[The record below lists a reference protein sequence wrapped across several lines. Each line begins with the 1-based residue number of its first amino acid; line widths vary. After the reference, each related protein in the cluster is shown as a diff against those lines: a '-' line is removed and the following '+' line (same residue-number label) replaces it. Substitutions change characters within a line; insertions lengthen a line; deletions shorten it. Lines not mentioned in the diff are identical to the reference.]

1 MSRVEAK
8 ETPVKR
14 AIAKTKIL
22 GLVALAGASI
32 MAGGGS
38 PSEAAAV
45 SINLC
50 AVTGSVNLP
59 GDSGVPIWAFTAG
72 GNGPAPV
79 CTAGGA
85 TAPGGP
91 QLTTAAD
98 GDEVTLNVANALGNG
113 HELSFEI
120 PGVTGPTAIADG
132 DTATITFT
140 ATAGAHL
147 YQSGGDAGRQEAMG
161 LYGALIVHPATAN
174 QAYGDATTAYDV
186 EAPLVLSEID
196 PAFNADPD
204 NFDMTNYLATYW
216 LINGEAYPDTNPI
229 AATAGQRVLLRY
241 LNAGYDNTSMML
253 LGMHQR
259 VVARDG
265 RMLGNPFDAVA
276 DTIPAGATEEAI
288 ATVPAGAAPSAHGF
302 ALYNRNLHVTNGATA
317 ADPAR
322 GTYGTPG
329 GMLTFIT
336 P

>member
-1 MSRVEAK
+1 MTGPRLSARPEA
-8 ETPVKR
+8 PR
-14 AIAKTKIL
+14 R
-22 GLVALAGASI
+22 
-32 MAGGGS
+32 
-38 PSEAAAV
+38 P
-45 SINLC
+45 
-50 AVTGSVNLP
+50 
-59 GDSGVPIWAFTAG
+59 
-72 GNGPAPV
+72 
-79 CTAGGA
+79 
-85 TAPGGP
+85 GP

-216 LINGEAYPDTNPI
+216 LINGEVYPDTNPI
-229 AATAGQRVLLRY
+229 VATAGQRVLLRY

-265 RMLGNPFDAVA
+265 RLLGNPFDAVA
-276 DTIPAGATEEAI
+276 DTIPAGATEDTI
-288 ATVPAGAAPSAHGF
+288 ATVPAGGLRARTASRSTTATCTSPTAPPRPTRPAAPTGRRAGC
-302 ALYNRNLHVTNGATA
+302 
-317 ADPAR
+317 
-322 GTYGTPG
+322 
-329 GMLTFIT
+329 
-336 P
+336 

>member
-1 MSRVEAK
+1 M
-8 ETPVKR
+8 KR

-32 MAGGGS
+32 VAGGGS

-59 GDSGVPIWAFTAG
+59 GDSGVPIWAFTDG
-72 GNGPAPV
+72 GNGPTPV
-79 CTAGGA
+79 CTAGSA

-91 QLTTAAD
+91 QLTTAD

-161 LYGALIVHPATAN
+161 LYGALIVHPTTAN
-174 QAYGDATTAYDV
+174 QAYGDASTAYDV

-241 LNAGYDNTSMML
+241 VNTGYDNTTKKYEGTWMDNASTGMMVSK
-253 LGMHQR
+253 GTMTGS
-259 VVARDG
+259 VMTSSSTMADPTTGKMMTVK
-265 RMLGNPFDAVA
+265 MKTTVA
-276 DTIPAGATEEAI
+276 DKDHYTMEMWGPGPDGKNYKMMEI
-288 ATVPAGAAPSAHGF
+288 AYS
-302 ALYNRNLHVTNGATA
+302 RK
-317 ADPAR
+317 
-322 GTYGTPG
+322 
-329 GMLTFIT
+329 M
-336 P
+336 

>member
-1 MSRVEAK
+1 MSRAKEK
-8 ETPVKR
+8 ETPVTR

-22 GLVALAGASI
+22 ALSALVGASI
-32 MAGGGS
+32 LAGGGS

-59 GDSGVPIWAFTAG
+59 GDSGVPIWAFTDG
-72 GNGPAPV
+72 GTGGSPV
-79 CTAGGA
+79 CTPASA
-85 TAPGGP
+85 TLPGGP
-91 QLTTAAD
+91 QLTATV
-98 GDEVTLNVANALGNG
+98 GDSISLNVANALGNG

-120 PGVTGPTAIADG
+120 PGVTGATTIADG
-132 DTATITFT
+132 NTGTVTFT

-161 LYGALIVHPATAN
+161 LYGALVVHPSTAGR
-174 QAYGDATTAYDV
+174 AYGDPSTAYDV
-186 EAPLVLSEID
+186 EAPMVLSEID
-196 PAFNADPD
+196 PAFNVDPD
-204 NFDMTNYLATYW
+204 NFDMMDYLATYW
-216 LINGEAYPDTNPI
+216 LINGKAYPDTAPI

-259 VVARDG
+259 VIARDG
-265 RMLGNPFDAVA
+265 RTLGNPFDVAA
-276 DTIPAGATEEAI
+276 DTIPAGATEDTI
-288 ATVPAGAAPSAHGF
+288 ATVPAGAAPSANGF

-317 ADPAR
+317 LAPAR
-322 GTYGTPG
+322 GGYSTPG
-329 GMLTFIT
+329 GMLTFIK